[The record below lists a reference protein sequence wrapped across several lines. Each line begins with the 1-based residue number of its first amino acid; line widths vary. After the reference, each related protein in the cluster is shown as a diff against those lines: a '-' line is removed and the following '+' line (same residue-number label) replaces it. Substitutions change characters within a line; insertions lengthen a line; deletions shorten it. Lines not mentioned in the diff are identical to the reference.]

1 MPLRAWQRRALT
13 KYLTE
18 KPRDFLAVAT
28 PGAGKTA
35 FGLRIAAELLADRTV
50 EAITVVAP
58 TEHLKHQWAAA
69 AAGRVEP
76 RGGEIRLV
84 PQVAGMVG
92 GVLQI
97 GRAHV

>member
-35 FGLRIAAELLADRTV
+35 FGLRIAPEV
-50 EAITVVAP
+50 QEAVITVGVS
-58 TEHLKHQWAAA
+58 T
-69 AAGRVEP
+69 AGL
-76 RGGEIRLV
+76 I
-84 PQVAGMVG
+84 
-92 GVLQI
+92 GV
-97 GRAHV
+97 VFPDKK